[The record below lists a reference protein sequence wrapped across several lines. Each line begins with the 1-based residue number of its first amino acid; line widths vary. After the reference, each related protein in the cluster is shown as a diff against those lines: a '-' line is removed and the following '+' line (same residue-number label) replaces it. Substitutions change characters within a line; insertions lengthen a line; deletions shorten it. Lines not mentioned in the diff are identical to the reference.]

1 MDKLHLNWDSRRDR
15 EIRQTLAELKAMDES
30 GYFDGLL
37 ASGTP
42 PDDPKLRADLEL
54 KLARSQPFLRR
65 IAALKPSDN
74 PIGPA
79 LAQFMTQVWP
89 RDRTEPYKR
98 GTQDLFQAAVDQV
111 RILYGKIL
119 RGEIASNAIVRS
131 IVGSFMDTFMKDR
144 NLLLNLAATPHEGQ
158 DYLFDHSLKQCLLSL
173 SLAAS
178 AGYSRSQSIE
188 IAQGALLADVGMML
202 VPERIRLKRGKLTEG
217 EIFEVRKHP
226 MLGMSLLEHVHG
238 LSEASLVIP
247 YQHHEQVGGGGYPDR
262 RAGQAVSRF
271 SRIVSVADVFTALIN
286 QRTYRG
292 SMLPYQAMVSL
303 LSMGGAGQ
311 LDGDHIKQFL
321 KTMSIFP
328 VGSLVRLA
336 SGRVA
341 KVVASNPAEFTKPV
355 VTVLTNETGVP
366 FAKAAMP
373 LLDLSQSPEKIAE
386 ALSNQSFANHVL
398 DGF

>member
-1 MDKLHLNWDSRRDR
+1 MDKHHLNWDTRRDR
-15 EIRQTLAELKAMDES
+15 EVRQTLAELKALEES

-37 ASGTP
+37 ALGPSP
-42 PDDPKLRADLEL
+42 NDPELRAELEA
-54 KLARSQPFLRR
+54 KLARSLPFLRR
-65 IAALKPSDN
+65 VAALKPLDN

-79 LAQFMTQVWP
+79 LSQFMSQIWP
-89 RDRTEPYKR
+89 RDRTEIYKT
-98 GTQDLFQAAVDQV
+98 GTQNLFQAAVDQV
-111 RILYGKIL
+111 RILYMKVL
-119 RGEIASNAIVRS
+119 RGEVASNAIVRS

-144 NLLLNLAATPHEGQ
+144 NLLLNLAATPHAGH

-226 MLGMSLLEHVHG
+226 VLGMSLLENIHG
-238 LSEASLVIP
+238 LSETSLIIP
-247 YQHHEQVGGGGYPDR
+247 YQHHEQVGGGGYPDK

-311 LDGDHIKQFL
+311 LDGEHIKQFL

-328 VGSLVRLA
+328 VGSLVRLTN
-336 SGRVA
+336 GRVA
-341 KVVASNPAEFTKPV
+341 KVVAPNPTEFTKPIV
-355 VTVLTNETGVP
+355 SLLTNEEGMVLP
-366 FAKAAMP
+366 KASMAQ
-373 LLDLSQSPEKIAE
+373 LDLSQSGEKIAE
-386 ALSNQSFANHVL
+386 ALPNQSIAHHVL

>member
-1 MDKLHLNWDSRRDR
+1 MDKNHINWDARRERD
-15 EIRQTLAELKAMDES
+15 IRLTLAELKALEES

-37 ASGTP
+37 ASGLS
-42 PDDPKLRADLEL
+42 PDDPKLKATLEA
-54 KLARSQPFLRR
+54 KLARSQTFLRR
-65 IAALKPSDN
+65 VAALKPLDN

-79 LAQFMTQVWP
+79 LSQFMSQIWP
-89 RDRTEPYKR
+89 RDRTEVYKTD
-98 GTQDLFQAAVDQV
+98 TQKRFQAAVDQV

-144 NLLLNLAATPHEGQ
+144 NLLLNLAAAPHAGH

-173 SLAAS
+173 SLAA
-178 AGYSRSQSIE
+178 AGGYSRGQSIE

-226 MLGMSLLEHVHG
+226 VLGMSLLEHMHG

-247 YQHHEQVGGGGYPDR
+247 YQHHEQIGGGGYPDR
-262 RAGQAVSRF
+262 RAGQAVSRY

-328 VGSLVRLA
+328 VGSLVRLS

-341 KVVASNPAEFTKPV
+341 KVVAPNPAEFTKPMV
-355 VTVLTNETGVP
+355 SLLTNEGGMALP
-366 FAKAAMP
+366 KAAMAQM
-373 LLDLSQSPEKIAE
+373 DLSSSPEKIVE
-386 ALSNQSFANHVL
+386 ALPNQSIAHHVL

>member
-1 MDKLHLNWDSRRDR
+1 MDKNHLNWDTRRDR
-15 EIRQTLAELKAMDES
+15 EIRRTLDELKALEES
-30 GYFDGLL
+30 GFFDGLL
-37 ASGTP
+37 AEGLSAG
-42 PDDPKLRADLEL
+42 DPKLKADLEA

-65 IAALKPSDN
+65 IAALKPLDN

-79 LAQFMTQVWP
+79 LAQFMSQIWP
-89 RDRTEPYKR
+89 RDRTEIYKT
-98 GTQDLFQAAVDQV
+98 GTQGHFQAAVDQV

-144 NLLLNLAATPHEGQ
+144 NLLLNLAATPHAGH

-178 AGYSRSQSIE
+178 AGYSRGQAIE

-226 MLGMSLLEHVHG
+226 VLGMSLLEHIHG
-238 LSEASLVIP
+238 LSETTLIIP
-247 YQHHEQVGGGGYPDR
+247 YQHHEQIGGGGYPDK

-271 SRIVSVADVFTALIN
+271 SRIVSIADVFTALIN

-336 SGRVA
+336 SGRVG
-341 KVVASNPAEFTKPV
+341 KVVAPNAAEFTKPV
-355 VTVLTNETGVP
+355 VTLLTTEAGVP
-366 FAKAAMP
+366 LAKDAMVQV
-373 LLDLSQSPEKIAE
+373 DLSLSQEKIVE
-386 ALSNQSFANHVL
+386 ALPNQSIAHHVL